1 MKKNVFSHYQFRYAD
16 GKDKMMMF
24 IGFLA
29 AIAVGLTT
37 PVNNIVFGDLAD
49 VIFPLII
56 SITQKVKSL
65 IFSRL

>member
-1 MKKNVFSHYQFRYAD
+1 
-16 GKDKMMMF
+16 MMMF

-49 VIFPLII
+49 VILPLII
-56 SITQKVKSL
+56 TITQKVQSL